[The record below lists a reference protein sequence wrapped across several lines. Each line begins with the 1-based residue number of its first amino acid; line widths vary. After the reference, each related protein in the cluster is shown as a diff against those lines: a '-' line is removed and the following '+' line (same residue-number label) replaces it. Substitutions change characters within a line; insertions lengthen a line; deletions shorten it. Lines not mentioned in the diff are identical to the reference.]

1 MAKKPIDVKKTN
13 EEKEPK
19 KVNET
24 NEEKKPKKVKVANV
38 VKKTKV
44 KRLPKG
50 QRKHIRRMKQAERKE
65 AIIVNPKN

>member
-1 MAKKPIDVKKTN
+1 MAKKPIEVKKTN
-13 EEKEPK
+13 EVKEPK
-19 KVNET
+19 KVKET
-24 NEEKKPKKVKVANV
+24 IEVKEPKE

>member
-1 MAKKPIDVKKTN
+1 MTEKTI
-13 EEKEPK
+13 E
-19 KVNET
+19 
-24 NEEKKPKKVKVANV
+24 

-50 QRKHIRRMKQAERKE
+50 QRKHLRRTKAVDRKE

>member
-1 MAKKPIDVKKTN
+1 MT
-13 EEKEPK
+13 EEKIE
-19 KVNET
+19 
-24 NEEKKPKKVKVANV
+24 

-50 QRKHIRRMKQAERKE
+50 QRKHSRRMKQAERKE